1 MKTEYLDIAINEIGQ
16 RYSKLRIIDP
26 RAEAAMERSMR
37 QYGQMTPVIVGRFDQ
52 KGYELVDGF
61 KRRRAGEKV
70 GFSHLYARIFPGNIR
85 AAKAAMIQLNM
96 KARSISDLE
105 TALVI
110 RSLLRQDGLT
120 QEQIAGILDRHPSWV
135 CRRLSLV
142 ERLCEEVVEN
152 LKLGLI
158 NMTCGRELAK
168 LPHGNQ
174 VKALK
179 TVIDYNLNTSETARL
194 VALLINEARWN
205 HESILDWPIAILKDR
220 QPGRPVQSK
229 RLTFF
234 DRLAR
239 MQIWM
244 ESALELEFA
253 DLSATQGRLF
263 ISVMDRIEEVF
274 SQIRNQ
280 IDGR

>member
-1 MKTEYLDIAINEIGQ
+1 MEIEYLNIATHEIGR
-16 RYSKLRIIDP
+16 RYSNLRIIDP

-37 QYGQMTPVIVGRFDQ
+37 QFGQMTPVIVGRFDQ

-61 KRRRAGEKV
+61 KRLRAGEKLEYTH
-70 GFSHLYARIFPGNIR
+70 FYARIFPGNIR
-85 AAKAAMIQLNM
+85 AAKAAMIQLNT

-110 RSLLRQDGLT
+110 RSLHRHDGLT
-120 QEQIAGILDRHPSWV
+120 QEQIAGILNRHSSWV

-158 NMTCGRELAK
+158 NMTTGRELAK
-168 LPHGNQ
+168 LPRGNQ

-179 TVIDYNLNTSETARL
+179 TVIDHDLDTRETARL
-194 VALLINEARWN
+194 VSLLVNQPRWN
-205 HESILDWPIAILKDR
+205 HESVLDFPIAILEDR
-220 QPGRPVQSK
+220 QPDRPVKSK

-234 DRLAR
+234 DRLVK
-239 MQIWM
+239 MQIGM
-244 ESALELEFA
+244 EEALKSEFSS
-253 DLSATQGRLF
+253 LSMTQQKLF

-274 SQIRNQ
+274 SQIRKQ